1 MKLIVGLGN
10 PEPKYQSSRH
20 NIGFMVVEKLAKE
33 LLPVNKSEKAW
44 VGEKKFTAQLCK
56 VNDNLLLVK
65 PHTYMNRSGIAV
77 LSIINFYKLSPSD
90 LWVVHDDID
99 LPVGKIRIRK
109 GGGTGGHNGVESI
122 IQALNF
128 PEFVRFRLGVGK
140 GKLDMQHSA
149 DHNLK
154 RQAVEK
160 FVLSPFRD
168 SEAGEVKKLIKH
180 SVDAVRLAID
190 KGIEVAM
197 NRFN

>member
-10 PEPKYQSSRH
+10 PEPKYLSTRH

-44 VGEKKFTAQLCK
+44 VGEKRFTAQLCK
-56 VNDNLLLVK
+56 VSDEAMLVK
-65 PHTYMNRSGIAV
+65 PHTYMNRSGNAV
-77 LSIINFYKLSPSD
+77 LSIINFFKLSPSD

-99 LPVGKIRIRK
+99 LPVGKIRIRQ
-109 GGGTGGHNGVESI
+109 GGGTAGHNGIESI
-122 IQALNF
+122 ISVLNF
-128 PEFVRFRLGVGK
+128 SDFVRFRLGIGK
-140 GKLDMQHSA
+140 GKLDLQHSA

-154 RQAVEK
+154 RQVVEK

-168 SEAGEVKKLIKH
+168 SEAGDVKKLIKH
-180 SVDAVRLAID
+180 SVEALRLAID